1 MLLGSGR
8 FRAPISSDECRR
20 FEDSWVSDASRRKWN
35 WVPNIFEEW
44 RETRNEAVLKV
55 ENSGEPVLHQRIA
68 EMSDEDLDF
77 FLARFVA
84 EVRKE
89 DGQEY
94 PSKTIYEMICSLRCY
109 LFQRKGPLF
118 LIDKKGCKFR
128 NLNSALNFVLKE
140 RAGEGIGS
148 ITSKAEVITPDQ
160 MEYLWQNGFLGS
172 DTPELLRNAILFGN
186 CFALRAGQEHRNLRM
201 KNSQLSLHTDE
212 SGAEY
217 LQYVEHVS
225 KSNNGGLAHLRIK
238 NKVVRAYENVE
249 KPERC
254 PVKLYKKYISHVP
267 PETSDNSFYLR
278 PLPKP
283 KGNIWYYKKA
293 AGRETLGN
301 VVKKVMGKAG
311 FDGHF
316 TNHSLRRSCAT
327 NLYDNGVPEQ
337 VIQETTGHRSVEG
350 VRAYKRTSSAMK
362 RKMSAILNQSESSL
376 GSDHERRN
384 TKKRCDRE
392 DAEDQIEQHEVSGK
406 KEVSVCDIG
415 FNALNAESMEERHD
429 KVETKGESCK
439 NIITTAE
446 TKIEICYK

>member
-1 MLLGSGR
+1 ML
-8 FRAPISSDECRR
+8 
-20 FEDSWVSDASRRKWN
+20 N
-35 WVPNIFEEW
+35 
-44 RETRNEAVLKV
+44 
-55 ENSGEPVLHQRIA
+55 QRIA

-94 PSKTIYEMICSLRCY
+94 PGKTIYEMICSLQCY
-109 LFQRKGPLF
+109 LHFQRKGPLF

-140 RAGEGIGS
+140 RVGEGIGS

-172 DTPELLRNAILFGN
+172 DTPKLLRNTILFVFGN
-186 CFALRAGQEHRNLRM
+186 CFALRAGQEHRNLGM
-201 KNSQLSLHTDE
+201 KNSPLSLHTNE

-217 LQYVEHVS
+217 LQYVEDVS

-267 PETSDNSFYLR
+267 SETSDNSFYLR
-278 PLPKP
+278 PLLKP

-316 TNHSLRRSCAT
+316 TNHSLRRNCAT

-337 VIQETTGHRSVEG
+337 VIQETTGHRSVDG
-350 VRAYKRTSSAMK
+350 VRAYKHTSSTMK
-362 RKMSAILNQSESSL
+362 CKMSAILNQSELESSL

-392 DAEDQIEQHEVSGK
+392 DAEDQIEQHEVSNK

-415 FNALNAESMEERHD
+415 FTALNAESMEERHG

-439 NIITTAE
+439 
-446 TKIEICYK
+446 KYYYYHC

>member
-1 MLLGSGR
+1 
-8 FRAPISSDECRR
+8 
-20 FEDSWVSDASRRKWN
+20 
-35 WVPNIFEEW
+35 
-44 RETRNEAVLKV
+44 
-55 ENSGEPVLHQRIA
+55 
-68 EMSDEDLDF
+68 
-77 FLARFVA
+77 
-84 EVRKE
+84 
-89 DGQEY
+89 
-94 PSKTIYEMICSLRCY
+94 
-109 LFQRKGPLF
+109 
-118 LIDKKGCKFR
+118 
-128 NLNSALNFVLKE
+128 
-140 RAGEGIGS
+140 
-148 ITSKAEVITPDQ
+148 
-160 MEYLWQNGFLGS
+160 
-172 DTPELLRNAILFGN
+172 
-186 CFALRAGQEHRNLRM
+186 M

-217 LQYVEHVS
+217 LQYVEDVS

-249 KPERC
+249 KPQRC

-267 PETSDNSFYLR
+267 LETSDNSFYLR
-278 PLPKP
+278 PLQKP

-301 VVKKVMGKAG
+301 VVKKVMGNAG

-376 GSDHERRN
+376 GSDHEKRN

-392 DAEDQIEQHEVSGK
+392 DAEDQIEQHEVSDK

-415 FNALNAESMEERHD
+415 FNALNAESMKERHD

-439 NIITTAE
+439 NIVIATAE
-446 TKIEICYK
+446 TKIEICCK

>member
-35 WVPNIFEEW
+35 WVLNIFEEW

-55 ENSGEPVLHQRIA
+55 ENSGEPVLNQRIA

-94 PSKTIYEMICSLRCY
+94 PGKTIYEMICSLQCY
-109 LFQRKGPLF
+109 LRFQRKGPLF

-172 DTPELLRNAILFGN
+172 DTPEFLRNTILFVFGN

-217 LQYVEHVS
+217 LQYVEDVS

-267 PETSDNSFYLR
+267 SETSDNSFYLR

-316 TNHSLRRSCAT
+316 TNQSLRRS
-327 NLYDNGVPEQ
+327 
-337 VIQETTGHRSVEG
+337 
-350 VRAYKRTSSAMK
+350 
-362 RKMSAILNQSESSL
+362 
-376 GSDHERRN
+376 
-384 TKKRCDRE
+384 
-392 DAEDQIEQHEVSGK
+392 
-406 KEVSVCDIG
+406 
-415 FNALNAESMEERHD
+415 
-429 KVETKGESCK
+429 
-439 NIITTAE
+439 
-446 TKIEICYK
+446 